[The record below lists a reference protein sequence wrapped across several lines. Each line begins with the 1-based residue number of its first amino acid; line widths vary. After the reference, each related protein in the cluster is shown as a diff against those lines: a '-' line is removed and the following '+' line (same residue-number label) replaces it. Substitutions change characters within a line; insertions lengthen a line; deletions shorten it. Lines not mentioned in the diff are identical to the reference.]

1 MIRAAWWLLSFSV
14 ALSCSGAEEPAFG
27 QLTITDL
34 SPEMQIAARR
44 VVVATGARF
53 DRLFGTSVGRMPMAV
68 RWVAAEEIARGG
80 EEIGGMSGLCVVRE
94 GRAEILVATRANAA
108 VAAIL
113 AHEATHAFLAEAFG
127 TVRDPFLNEGLA
139 QWFAAQAWPP
149 LRNEL
154 RHLWLKGE
162 LRTAASPYVAGFHWI
177 EEHVERP
184 RFAEFVRAEG
194 GAISK
199 NVDDLEKRWRD
210 FVQSRE

>member
-1 MIRAAWWLLSFSV
+1 MRSAWWLLGIV
-14 ALSCSGAEEPAFG
+14 CALPLRGAEETAFG
-27 QLTITDL
+27 QLTFAGL

-53 DRLFGTSVGRMPMAV
+53 DRLFGTSVGRMPTVV
-68 RWVAAEEIARGG
+68 RWVAAEEVACGG

-127 TVRDPFLNEGLA
+127 AVRDPFLNEGLA

-154 RHLWLKGE
+154 RHLWLKGGP
-162 LRTAASPYVAGFHWI
+162 RTSSSPYVAGFHWI

-184 RFAEFVRAEG
+184 GFGEFVKTGRDAT
-194 GAISK
+194 SK
-199 NVDDLEKRWRD
+199 NVDDLEKRWRE
-210 FVQSRE
+210 FARGRK